1 MPVKDFKKFYH
12 GYCIVSTRIIIHLYS
27 NTGTCKLQ
35 IPSGLDNNVCQLVRY
50 QLKISR
56 TSNMFVTCL
65 TGHAIKSLIMNKIMI
80 YCS

>member
-1 MPVKDFKKFYH
+1 MPVNDFKKFYH

-35 IPSGLDNNVCQLVRY
+35 MPSGLDNNVC

-65 TGHAIKSLIMNKIMI
+65 TEHAIKSLIMNKIMI